1 MENMVARA
9 VFFSKYPQAFFAL
22 VRTCGRRLTGSCAA
36 LALLV
41 LATTATASGQSLVVT
56 SGGSTVSQGNTLS
69 ITTVPSMPSIVLSV
83 NGGTSCDSVSYAVS
97 VSYTDQAGQQTSA
110 TYVADNI
117 QGDQSVTVSW
127 AGILEG
133 GTVTVSWQFDGVNQS
148 STLGFFINGINP
160 SPSAID
166 AYASSG
172 PWFIRN
178 MISQESSYRQYDGF
192 GYPLWGAPDGIGLM
206 QLEPPSRI
214 SLDQDYWSWPAN
226 VADGLTLLNG
236 KQPGAYNHWQAQLSN
251 WVNDGSSPAVPS
263 TYGTYCAFQY
273 PQNGGDYYGDAD
285 WIHAYNGNYFTLWV
299 RPVPGVSPGY
309 WSMDGYN
316 NSGYVQK
323 VCNAVPQ

>member
-22 VRTCGRRLTGSCAA
+22 VRTCGRRHTGSCAA

-127 AGILEG
+127 AG
-133 GTVTVSWQFDGVNQS
+133 SWRVAPSQFRGSLTASTKAPHWAFS
-148 STLGFFINGINP
+148 STELTPHRAPSMPTLPADLGL
-160 SPSAID
+160 SAI
-166 AYASSG
+166 
-172 PWFIRN
+172 
-178 MISQESSYRQYDGF
+178 
-192 GYPLWGAPDGIGLM
+192 
-206 QLEPPSRI
+206 
-214 SLDQDYWSWPAN
+214 
-226 VADGLTLLNG
+226 
-236 KQPGAYNHWQAQLSN
+236 
-251 WVNDGSSPAVPS
+251 
-263 TYGTYCAFQY
+263 
-273 PQNGGDYYGDAD
+273 
-285 WIHAYNGNYFTLWV
+285 
-299 RPVPGVSPGY
+299 
-309 WSMDGYN
+309 
-316 NSGYVQK
+316 
-323 VCNAVPQ
+323 